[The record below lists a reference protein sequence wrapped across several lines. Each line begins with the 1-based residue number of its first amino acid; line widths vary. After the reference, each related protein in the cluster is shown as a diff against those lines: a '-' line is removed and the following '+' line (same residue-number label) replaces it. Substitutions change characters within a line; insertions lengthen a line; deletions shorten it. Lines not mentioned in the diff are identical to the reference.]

1 MSLVQHHLDIH
12 LVSLQYRHLVSLV
25 PHLQECLQYIL
36 LHYHLVSLV
45 QDHLHYHQVNLQENH
60 LVSLVPHL
68 QECLQ
73 YDLLHYHLVSLL

>member
-45 QDHLHYHQVNLQENH
+45 QDHLVSLVQHRLDIHLVNLQ
-60 LVSLVPHL
+60 
-68 QECLQ
+68 
-73 YDLLHYHLVSLL
+73 